1 MALILMMHDLIV
13 DLYQKIM
20 FVNGLYRLLHKKDLM
35 VKGQLQQPRSNS
47 PARKRLVPG
56 NSGDFVEAVFRPEM
70 FQIFSMLSVQFL
82 HESTGMWEESARK
95 NPDNFRPE
103 YCFYVPPIPGVFL
116 QDPAGSG
123 ARNHRPGWITI
134 FYVRIKIH
142 LERRKFFAIF
152 STKSK
157 ALHVDK

>member
-20 FVNGLYRLLHKKDLM
+20 FVNGFYLLLHKKDSM

-70 FQIFSMLSVQFL
+70 FQIFSMLSVHFL
-82 HESTGMWEESARK
+82 QESTGSSQESAGKIRTISGR
-95 NPDNFRPE
+95 NTASMFQR
-103 YCFYVPPIPGVFL
+103 FSVFSCRMP
-116 QDPAGSG
+116 QDPVPGIIDLGGSQ
-123 ARNHRPGWITI
+123 
-134 FYVRIKIH
+134 
-142 LERRKFFAIF
+142 FFM
-152 STKSK
+152 
-157 ALHVDK
+157 